1 VKLLPKIF
9 SMLAEAQ
16 IVKARDAVSTMIQL
30 DNEVINK
37 VLLDLAD
44 RACANIPDLLRSNKL
59 DLDQMPKEDPR
70 YDRLMLTEDRIKT
83 IAADLRNVAS
93 LNSPLG
99 DVLEERTMPNG
110 LKLKKLRVPMGVVGV
125 IYEARPNVTFDVFA
139 LCFKSG
145 NVSVLKGGQDACN
158 SNQAIVRLIKASLEA
173 FNISEEV
180 VQLLPPERDAATSLM
195 NAVGYV
201 DLLIPRGS
209 QGLINSVRDNSK
221 VPVIETGAGV
231 VHTYFDATGDKELG
245 RKVIF
250 NAKTRRVSVCNA
262 LECLIIDESRLG
274 DLPYLVEPM
283 AEKDVRIEADAPSYA
298 ALKGHYPATLLR
310 EAGEE
315 AFGKEHLDYVL
326 SVKTAASMDEALK
339 HIAKYSTRHSE
350 GIITTSEANKQRFF
364 REVDA
369 AAVYANTSTAFTD
382 GAQFGM
388 GAEIGISTQKL
399 HARGPMALPE
409 LTSYKWLVESEGLT
423 RP

>member
-1 VKLLPKIF
+1 
-9 SMLAEAQ
+9 MLAEAQ

-145 NVSVLKGGQDACN
+145 NVSVLKGGQDAWT

>member
-1 VKLLPKIF
+1 MKLLPKIF

>member
-1 VKLLPKIF
+1 MKLLPKIF

-16 IVKARDAVSTMIQL
+16 IVKARDAVSTMMQL

-145 NVSVLKGGQDACN
+145 NVSVLKGGQDAWN

>member
-1 VKLLPKIF
+1 
-9 SMLAEAQ
+9 MLAEAQ

-99 DVLEERTMPNG
+99 DVLEERTMSNG

-145 NVSVLKGGQDACN
+145 NVSVLKGGQDAWN

>member
-1 VKLLPKIF
+1 
-9 SMLAEAQ
+9 MLAEAQ

-145 NVSVLKGGQDACN
+145 NVSVLKGGQDAWN

>member
-1 VKLLPKIF
+1 
-9 SMLAEAQ
+9 MLAEAQ
-16 IVKARDAVSTMIQL
+16 IIKARDAVSIMIQL
-30 DNEVINK
+30 DNEVISK

-44 RACANIPDLLRSNKL
+44 RACARIPDLLRANKL

-70 YDRLMLTEDRIKT
+70 YDRLMLTEDRINA

-93 LNSPLG
+93 LKSPLG
-99 DVLEERTMPNG
+99 EKLEEREMPNG
-110 LKLKKLRVPMGVVGV
+110 LKLQKVRVPMGVVGV

-145 NVSVLKGGQDACN
+145 NVSVLKGGQDAWN
-158 SNQAIVRLIKASLEA
+158 SNQAIIRLIKDSFAA
-173 FNISEEV
+173 FNISDEV

-209 QGLINSVRDNSK
+209 QGLINSVRENSK

-262 LECLIIDESRLG
+262 LECLIIDKSRLT
-274 DLPYLVEPM
+274 DLPYLVEQL
-283 AEKDVRIEADAPSYA
+283 AEKNVRLEADTPSYA
-298 ALKGHYPATLLR
+298 VLKGHYPASLLR
-310 EAGEE
+310 EAGDE
-315 AFGKEHLDYVL
+315 AFGKEHLGYVL
-326 SVKTAASMDEALK
+326 SIKTADSMDEALR

-350 GIITTSEANKQRFF
+350 AIITTSQANKQRFF

-409 LTSYKWLVESEGLT
+409 LTSYKWLIESEGLT

>member
-1 VKLLPKIF
+1 MKLLPKIF

-145 NVSVLKGGQDACN
+145 NVSVLKGGQDAWT

>member
-1 VKLLPKIF
+1 
-9 SMLAEAQ
+9 MLAEAQ

>member
-1 VKLLPKIF
+1 
-9 SMLAEAQ
+9 MLAEAQ

-30 DNEVINK
+30 DNVVINK

-145 NVSVLKGGQDACN
+145 NVSVMKGGQDAWN

>member
-1 VKLLPKIF
+1 MKLLPKIF

-145 NVSVLKGGQDACN
+145 NVSVLKGGQDAWN

-350 GIITTSEANKQRFF
+350 AIITTSEANKQRFF

>member
-1 VKLLPKIF
+1 MKLLPKIF

-145 NVSVLKGGQDACN
+145 NVSVLKGGQDAWS

-315 AFGKEHLDYVL
+315 VFGKEHLDYVL

>member
-1 VKLLPKIF
+1 MKLLPKIF

-145 NVSVLKGGQDACN
+145 NVSVLKGGQDAWN

-221 VPVIETGAGV
+221 DPVIETGAGV

-350 GIITTSEANKQRFF
+350 AIITTSEANKQRFF

>member
-145 NVSVLKGGQDACN
+145 NVSVLKGGQDAWN